1 MTDIF
6 RTVLNMSITGAYISA
21 VIMLLR
27 LAVKKLPKKYSYAL
41 WAILGIRL
49 LCPFS
54 FSSAVSIFN
63 VLVPEKPQISSGQM
77 EYIPRDIEYSYEPQ
91 VTVSVTAVNDSI
103 NSTIPAAV
111 PNSSADPMQTV
122 LGVCAWVWLF
132 GVIIMLIYTV
142 CSYLKVRKTV
152 ADSKCIRDNIFVC
165 GNIESPF
172 VYGIIRPGIYVPE
185 GVSEQDMRYIIAHE
199 NTHIKRGD
207 HIIRLIAMA
216 ALCIHWFD
224 PMVWIS
230 YRLMVKDMELSCDER
245 AVRSF
250 DGDVRRGYAN
260 ALLNMS
266 VKQNKLY
273 GMLAFGENSIKS
285 RIKGV
290 LSLKKP
296 KTAAA
301 VGAVILLV
309 IAAVCLLTNAESR
322 SDIADG
328 RYISGRNIAM
338 AAYSSTFGDDSGYF
352 YDFEG
357 DTLTITPRENDM
369 SRAYELS
376 KWTDLPYSAEEWDSL
391 TEMLPGF
398 DMSGYDDVRYMKLDS
413 SCLLIRADG
422 ELWIAEIRGE
432 GIWSI
437 YSLVPYD
444 KYVNDNYNPALNSFE
459 ITRSADGY
467 EVRSPLTD
475 IYFFFTENEHDV
487 LHVRRDRG
495 DTAEE
500 TVIPYLGGFD
510 PYKTGLYLSDIT
522 GDGTDD
528 IFVNTYFS
536 GTGVVDDVTAVIDG
550 SIMEEIPINRLEAE
564 RLISESS
571 AELLKN
577 EDFTALDL
585 YISADMPDM
594 DENYIYPYYPD
605 KGVRRY
611 GGMMYELADGQVVG
625 SSVFGFVRN
634 ESEYSKLYRAGIVF
648 EYRDGELVPVSI
660 SVRADESGS
669 TIPVHNSYAAVNKD
683 GYVYNIPLEDG
694 YINISPYIW
703 GDPVQAPIA
712 AEYSD
717 NSLRLYPTE
726 NADGQYSLLRLLR
739 DGENYYYE
747 ISDTNF
753 KNWFTVDKDIWQTLE
768 MNIDMYSLRVMH
780 AVIGERLPD
789 GKYIVSDGNA
799 DYTIN
804 HGGEFDVG
812 DNVTVMYLG
821 NVLAV
826 DNAVMDVVE
835 VIPENADAA

>member
-27 LAVKKLPKKYSYAL
+27 LALKKLPKKYSYAL

-63 VLVPEKPQISSGQM
+63 VLVPEKPELSSGQM
-77 EYIPRDIEYSYEPQ
+77 EYIPRDIEYSYEPH
-91 VTVSVTAVNDSI
+91 VTVSVPAVNDSVSSI
-103 NSTIPAAV
+103 IPAAE
-111 PNSSADPMQTV
+111 PDNSVNTMQII
-122 LGVCAWVWLF
+122 LGVCAWVWLI

-142 CSYLKVRKTV
+142 CSYFRVRKTV
-152 ADSKCIRDNIFVC
+152 SDSKCIGENIYVC

-185 GVSEQDMRYIIAHE
+185 GVSERDMQYIIAHE

-250 DGDVRRGYAN
+250 EGDVRKDYAN

-266 VKQNKLY
+266 MKQNKLY
-273 GMLAFGENSIKS
+273 GMLAFGESSIKA

-296 KTAAA
+296 KVIAA
-301 VGAVILLV
+301 VGAVVLLL
-309 IAAVCLLTNAESR
+309 IAAVCLLTNAQSR
-322 SDIADG
+322 TDIADG

-338 AAYSSTFGDDSGYF
+338 AAYSSVYGDDSGYF
-352 YDFEG
+352 YDFQG

-376 KWTDLPYSAEEWDSL
+376 KWTDLPYTAEEWDSM
-391 TEMLPGF
+391 TEMLLGF
-398 DMSGYDDVRYMKLDS
+398 DMSGYDNVRYMKLDS
-413 SCLLIRADG
+413 SYLLIKADG
-422 ELWIAEIRGE
+422 ELWMAEIRGGE
-432 GIWSI
+432 MRSI

-444 KYVNDNYNPALNSFE
+444 KYVNDNYNAALNSFE
-459 ITRSADGY
+459 ITKTADGY

-475 IYFFFTENEHDV
+475 IYFFFTEDEHEY

-528 IFVNTYFS
+528 IFVNTYFT
-536 GTGVVDDVTAVIDG
+536 GTGIVDDATAVIDG
-550 SIMEEIPINRLEAE
+550 STMEEIPINRLEAE

-577 EDFTALDL
+577 EDFTAFDL
-585 YISADMPDM
+585 HISADMPDM
-594 DENYIYPYYPD
+594 DESYIYTYYPD
-605 KGVRRY
+605 KSVRRY
-611 GGMMYELADGQVVG
+611 GGMMYELIDGQVVG
-625 SSVFGFVRN
+625 SAVFGFVRN

-669 TIPVHNSYAAVNKD
+669 MIPAHNSYAAVNKD
-683 GYVYNIPLEDG
+683 GYVYNIPIEDG
-694 YINISPYIW
+694 NIYISPYIW

-712 AEYSD
+712 AEYSG

-726 NADGQYSLLRLLR
+726 NADGQYVIMRLLH
-739 DGENYYYE
+739 DGDDYYYE
-747 ISDTNF
+747 FEDTNF
-753 KNWFTVDKDIWQTLE
+753 RSWFSIDKDTWQTLA

-780 AVIGERLPD
+780 AVVGERLSD

-804 HGGEFDVG
+804 YGGEFAAG
-812 DNVTVMYLG
+812 ENVTVMYLG

-826 DNAVMDVVE
+826 DDAVLDVVE